1 MAIKNQR
8 KNIVGL
14 FVVGEFGEMEAV
26 LGETFIEDVQELIT
40 EAEKLNL
47 VCLSGIDIHEDTFFN
62 YLQVETILKDEL
74 GILQKNPAISVH
86 LLSMIEKGA
95 KLVQKEAGFT
105 YLKITPL
112 SKTTF
117 YEC

>member
-1 MAIKNQR
+1 MAIKAKR
-8 KNIVGL
+8 MDVMGF
-14 FVVGEFGEMEAV
+14 FVVSEVGETRV
-26 LGETFIEDVQELIT
+26 TLGETFVEDVKNLVT
-40 EAEKLNL
+40 EAEKHNL
-47 VCLSGIDIHEDTFFN
+47 VCLSGIDVHEDTFFN
-62 YLQVETILKDEL
+62 YLQVEKILEDEI

-95 KLVQKEAGFT
+95 KFVQNAAGFI

-112 SKTTF
+112 SKTVF